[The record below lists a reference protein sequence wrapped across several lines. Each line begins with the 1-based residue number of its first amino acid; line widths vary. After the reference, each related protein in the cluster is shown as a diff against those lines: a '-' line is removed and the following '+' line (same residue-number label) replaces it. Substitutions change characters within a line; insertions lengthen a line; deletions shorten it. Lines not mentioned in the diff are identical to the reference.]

1 MIHRMHRFRG
11 AHNPG
16 FPSWSF
22 LLSYFPLFA
31 LMFGSSP
38 ALGQSEF
45 SSNGFV
51 HLSEDEVERD
61 LDSLSSWV
69 LATHP
74 APFAYCSEEEWFS
87 QLEQNKKMLKGGGNL
102 FAVAKAFADQTRLLK
117 DSHTGIALQSFAN
130 QLASSNGQI
139 SIEVTTVDNQTVLAK
154 DWNNEVKL
162 GTAIDGIA
170 GISSRSLLGMALS
183 LVPQEGEA
191 SLSRLRMAEK
201 LWNDLVPFALGGS
214 VGDSLTISH
223 ADSSIEQRIQIE
235 SKSRLDSIRL
245 LHESPE
251 VSWGY
256 VPKHPEVLQLTIRS
270 FHPKDVREFK
280 KQLKSCF
287 REIHRAEKDK
297 NITFSGLVLDLRHNP
312 GGQIAV
318 MAEVLPYLTSA
329 EERLPYGVQI
339 RHSSLAKSQIKSTSA
354 IRNCLARGY
363 RSNFKELNR
372 VLRSSEQPMSFV
384 PFEQPIKPRKRFN
397 YTGQMTLLL
406 DGLSASASVSL
417 AAWFVRTGRGK
428 TFGEPPMG
436 SISGTFG
443 NPIKLALPSSGIKI
457 NIATA
462 RYYTQAPIRWESN
475 PLFPDYPVAMTV
487 QDLID
492 GKDRCLENAAR
503 FLENAPSHSH

>member
-1 MIHRMHRFRG
+1 MTFHMHWFRG
-11 AHNPG
+11 AYNSVL
-16 FPSWSF
+16 PSWSF
-22 LLSYFPLFA
+22 LLSCFHLAVLLSFCSLA
-31 LMFGSSP
+31 F
-38 ALGQSEF
+38 GQSKV
-45 SSNGFV
+45 SQNGFV
-51 HLSEDEVERD
+51 YLSGEEVERD

-74 APFAYCSEEEWFS
+74 APFAYCSEDEWFS
-87 QLEQNKKMLKGGGNL
+87 RLKQNKEMLKGGGNL
-102 FAVAKAFADQTRLLK
+102 FAVAKAFADQARLLK
-117 DSHTGIALQSFAN
+117 DSHTGIALQSFAK
-130 QLASSNGQI
+130 QLAESNGQI
-139 SIEVTTVDNQTVLAK
+139 SIEVTTVDNQTILAK
-154 DWNNEVKL
+154 DWNNHVKL
-162 GTAIDGIA
+162 GTAIDEIA

-201 LWNDLVPFALGGS
+201 LWNDLVPFALGRS

-223 ADSSIEQRIQIE
+223 AGNSIEQRVQIQ
-235 SKSRLDSIRL
+235 SKSKLDSIRQL
-245 LHESPE
+245 QESPDI
-251 VSWGY
+251 SWGY
-256 VPKHPEVLQLTIRS
+256 VPGHPEVLRLTIRS
-270 FHPKDVREFK
+270 FYPQHISEFK

-297 NITFSGLVLDLRHNP
+297 NRKFSGLVLDLRHNP

-318 MAEVLPYLTSA
+318 MAEVLPYLTSV

-339 RHSSLAKSQIKSTSA
+339 RHSSFAKSQIKSTSA
-354 IRNCLARGY
+354 LRNCVARGY
-363 RSNFKELNR
+363 RLNFKELNR

-384 PFEQPIKPRKRFN
+384 PFEQPIKPRKRLN
-397 YTGQMTLLL
+397 YTGQMTLML

-443 NPIKLALPSSGIKI
+443 NPIKLTLPSSGIKV

-462 RYYTQAPIRWESN
+462 RYYTQAPIRWESS
-475 PLFPDYPVAMTV
+475 PLFPDFPVAMTV

-492 GKDRCLENAAR
+492 GKDRCLENAAL
-503 FLENAPSHSH
+503 FLENNP

>member
-1 MIHRMHRFRG
+1 MTHRMHCFRG
-11 AHNPG
+11 AYNSV

-22 LLSYFPLFA
+22 LLNCLHFIA
-31 LMFGSSP
+31 LLSSGSV
-38 ALGQSEF
+38 ALGQSEI

-51 HLSEDEVERD
+51 HLSGDEVGRD

-87 QLEQNKKMLKGGGNL
+87 RLEQNKKMLKGGGNL

-130 QLASSNGQI
+130 QLAESNGQI
-139 SIEVTTVDNQTVLAK
+139 SIEVTTIDNQTILAK
-154 DWNNEVKL
+154 DWNSQVKL

-201 LWNDLVPFALGGS
+201 LWNDLVPFALGRS
-214 VGDSLTISH
+214 VGDSLTITH
-223 ADSSIEQRIQIE
+223 TGSSIEQRIRIQ
-235 SKSRLDSIRL
+235 SKSKLDSIRQ

-256 VPKHPEVLQLTIRS
+256 VPNHPEVLQLTIRS
-270 FHPKDVREFK
+270 FHPKYLREFK

-287 REIHRAEKDK
+287 REINRAEKDK
-297 NITFSGLVLDLRHNP
+297 NSKFSGLVLDLRHNP

-318 MAEVLPYLTSA
+318 MAEVLPYLTSV

-339 RHSSLAKSQIKSTSA
+339 RHSSLSKSQIRSTSA
-354 IRNCLARGY
+354 MRNCMARGY

-372 VLRSSEQPMSFV
+372 VLRSSKEPMSFI
-384 PFEQPIKPRKRFN
+384 PFEQPIKPRKRLN

-406 DGLSASASVSL
+406 DGLSASASISF

-443 NPIKLALPSSGIKI
+443 NPIKLTLPSSGIDV

-462 RYYTQAPIRWESN
+462 RYYTQAPIRWESS
-475 PLFPDYPVAMTV
+475 PLFPDFPVAKTA

-492 GKDRCLENAAR
+492 GKDRCLEKAAHY
-503 FLENAPSHSH
+503 LENTP